1 MLEQLSV
8 NVVPVNARPDR
19 PPSPSLQGR
28 NCRDMPD
35 MDADGLETRHFCHRA
50 RSCSLKAVC
59 AHLRSTHRR
68 RGVHRLHTVDCRG
81 TFLIPLFA
89 HSFHPR
95 TLLPMHTWTVALRRT
110 RSSVRRRLMDRAP
123 VRFDTRA
130 PCVSFFFVRGG
141 AMGVAT
147 VAFAGAF
154 SVCGTILDSPK
165 TTCDACLA
173 VSLDAG

>member
-8 NVVPVNARPDR
+8 NVVPVNSRPDR

-28 NCRDMPD
+28 NCQDMPD
-35 MDADGLETRHFCHRA
+35 MDADGVETRHFCHRA

-59 AHLRSTHRR
+59 AHPRSTHRR
-68 RGVHRLHTVDCRG
+68 RGVHRLHTVDRRG

-95 TLLPMHTWTVALRRT
+95 TLLPMHIWTVAMRRT
-110 RSSVRRRLMDRAP
+110 RSSVRRRPIDRAP

-130 PCVSFFFVRGG
+130 PCVFFFLY
-141 AMGVAT
+141 VA
-147 VAFAGAF
+147 VPWAWPQLHLLAPLV
-154 SVCGTILDSPK
+154 SVGRFGTHLRPLVMRVWL
-165 TTCDACLA
+165 CL
-173 VSLDAG
+173 